1 MSASAPLAEV
11 FVSFQGEGPLVGVRQ
26 LFVRVRGCDLAC
38 RYCDTP
44 AARDVTGPCLIAVPD
59 AQEAGAPDRELG
71 NPFTARRVF
80 EELGPL
86 PPRLHSLALTG
97 GEPLLYPQFVADLA
111 AEARRRGLPL
121 YLETAGHLPE
131 ALRQVAADASFIA
144 LDFKLPS
151 TLAAPMPQERF
162 VESYAA
168 AQGRPL
174 AVKMVVTDET
184 EPGEVARACEALA
197 GVSERG
203 PLILQPVTPRGG
215 LRAPDHALLER
226 LWRAASGHIAD
237 VRVIPQCHRLLG
249 VR

>member
-44 AARDVTGPCLIAVPD
+44 AARDVVGNCMVQAP
-59 AQEAGAPDRELG
+59 GAPDRALD
-71 NPFTARRVF
+71 NPFTAARVF

-86 PPRLHSLALTG
+86 PPPLHSLAITG
-97 GEPLLYPQFVADLA
+97 GEPLLYPQFVAELS
-111 AEARRRGLPL
+111 EQARRRELPL

-131 ALRQVAADASFIA
+131 PLRRVAARAAFIA

-151 TLAAPMPQERF
+151 TLAAPVPQERF

-174 AVKMVVTDET
+174 AVKLVVTDET
-184 EPGEVARACEALA
+184 EPEEVARACEALA
-197 GVSERG
+197 GVSVRG
-203 PLILQPVTPRGG
+203 PLVLQPVTPREG
-215 LRAPDHALLER
+215 LRPPDCALLER
-226 LWRAASGHIAD
+226 LWAAAAAHIAD